1 MPIMQWTLLKHIVS
15 ERVCKWNRPIQ
26 EAGENSPE
34 GKEKNTILELLPDRI
49 LLWFMGGLLL
59 LASVRSLFQPSEVLV
74 AWGND
79 GSLPAVCYSSSPSP
93 GSRRYTVL
101 CPGGGNA
108 ASQMLAVLDKCGCG
122 RLESVF
128 SSTSA
133 PSFRGTRVL
142 LKNKPTAGLVLF
154 ADARRRTPDSG
165 LPAEARSAG
174 LAVQELSAVSGV
186 EPSRHQH
193 WEFRSWRGKNGD
205 MHWSFYH
212 LKDQVKITLFWQKN
226 GMLELQCQDRYGTR
240 ITKQFPRSNRCGYWQ
255 TYLADK

>member
-15 ERVCKWNRPIQ
+15 ERVCKWNKPIQ
-26 EAGENSPE
+26 EAGKNSPA

-74 AWGND
+74 AWGDD
-79 GSLPAVCYSSSPSP
+79 GSLPAVCYSSCLRP
-93 GSRRYTVL
+93 GLRLYTVL
-101 CPGGGNA
+101 CPGGSHS
-108 ASQMLAVLDKCGCG
+108 ASQLLYALDKCGCG

-142 LKNKPTAGLVLF
+142 LKKKPSEELIQL
-154 ADARRRTPDSG
+154 ADTRRRAPG
-165 LPAEARSAG
+165 LELFEEARSAG
-174 LAVQELSAVSGV
+174 IAARELSLASGV
-186 EPSRHQH
+186 ESSRHQH
-193 WEFRSWRGKNGD
+193 WECCWTRGKNGD